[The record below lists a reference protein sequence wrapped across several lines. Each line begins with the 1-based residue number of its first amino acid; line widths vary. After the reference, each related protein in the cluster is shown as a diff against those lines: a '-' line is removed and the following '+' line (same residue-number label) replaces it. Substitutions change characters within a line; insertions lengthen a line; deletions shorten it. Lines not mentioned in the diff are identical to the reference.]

1 MKTQKVFRKRKTLR
15 KKRSSKKKR
24 TSKRIM
30 IGGRRLTPGER
41 NYLKNLIFEIGPP
54 PERRRDGGED
64 NAQPPPR
71 GETMRFSEQIQNEID
86 TGDGDKYQV
95 DTLIS
100 WNNFGDNLQT
110 LRSHYPDGFIP
121 YFNQPRLK
129 VTSGL
134 LLGLSGFFT
143 GQSSSPAD
151 RFAGIKPPDYD
162 PGWGKDDSDPDPYS
176 KPRG

>member
-30 IGGRRLTPGER
+30 IGGRRLFPKER
-41 NYLKNLIFEIGPP
+41 TYLKNLVFEIGPP
-54 PERRRDGGED
+54 PERHDDDDED

-86 TGDGDKYQV
+86 TGDGDKYRV

-100 WNNFGDNLQT
+100 WNNFGETLQD
-110 LRSHYPDGFIP
+110 LMRHYPTGFIP
-121 YFNQPRLK
+121 YFTGTTKSTR
-129 VTSGL
+129 GL
-134 LLGLSGFFT
+134 HLGLSGFFT
-143 GQSSSPAD
+143 GHSSSPAD
-151 RFAGIKPPDYD
+151 RFNGIKPLDYD
-162 PGWGKDDSDPDPYS
+162 PGWGKGDSDPDPYS